1 MMNMNMMNNTTTATT
16 AMTTTACV
24 DAEGLVSSALA
35 PMLILDLT
43 LGLPGNV
50 FALWILGFK
59 APWKPANIYLL
70 NLALADILLL
80 IGLPFHIDSL
90 VRGGWIFHDSF
101 CRINLFMLSVNQSAS
116 IAFMTVLVVDR
127 FFRIVRPHHS
137 VCNLSI
143 KCIVMISSGVWAAVV
158 ALRLPLLVTPLLR
171 NSSGNFST
179 SRCYSIYAWAESG
192 TGMKVHN
199 SLYMLEFLL
208 AFMLVLVCSARI
220 FYHLRDKAQLRR
232 HRRVKRSFK
241 LLLTVVIMFA
251 FCFLP
256 SYITGL
262 LASLLL
268 DGSSC
273 SSFVL
278 VGKLFSVSLGL
289 VYLNSALDPILCCL
303 SSACFRD
310 FFKGASNKTGL
321 TNFRLSVKETRSP
334 RRN

>member
-1 MMNMNMMNNTTTATT
+1 MNNTTTATT

-90 VRGGWIFHDSF
+90 VRG
-101 CRINLFMLSVNQSAS
+101 SAS

-127 FFRIVRPHHS
+127 FFRDRSPTPL
-137 VCNLSI
+137 CF
-143 KCIVMISSGVWAAVV
+143 GVWAAVV

-171 NSSGNFST
+171 NSSAELLHVSLLQYL
-179 SRCYSIYAWAESG
+179 RVAESG

-220 FYHLRDKAQLRR
+220 FYHLRDNAQLRR

-303 SSACFRD
+303 SS
-310 FFKGASNKTGL
+310 
-321 TNFRLSVKETRSP
+321 LSSALSQLSEIQYSVQFAQTSF
-334 RRN
+334 